1 MMNKLASRSYLSAG
15 VILLAALVLGQLA
28 AFLLAPD
35 SWRAF
40 FGQLPLILSMISFWV
55 PIVALIAG
63 LFVWG
68 TLRLLGFASLE
79 EIRQESVE
87 QNNPTPAIVF
97 VGTLIA
103 SILFLMLVIRP

>member
-1 MMNKLASRSYLSAG
+1 MKLSSRGFLIAGAFLIALMALGQIVTYLIAPESWRIFASR
-15 VILLAALVLGQLA
+15 
-28 AFLLAPD
+28 
-35 SWRAF
+35 
-40 FGQLPLILSMISFWV
+40 LPVILSMITFWG

-87 QNNPTPAIVF
+87 QNNPAPAIVF
-97 VGTLIA
+97 VGTMIA

>member
-1 MMNKLASRSYLSAG
+1 MKLTSRSFLIAG
-15 VILLAALVLGQLA
+15 ALLIVLMALGQLVTY
-28 AFLLAPD
+28 LIAPD
-35 SWRAF
+35 SWRIFA
-40 FGQLPLILSMISFWV
+40 GRLPVILSMITFWG

-68 TLRLLGFASLE
+68 TLRLLGFASLD
-79 EIRQESVE
+79 EIRLESVE